1 MSSSARYERIMKRRF
16 ITSDDIRAAAS
27 RGESALALP
36 ENSTV
41 TEEARELALKLS
53 IRLGDGGPGKPAP
66 APTARAAQAV
76 GRESPGPISGLLDGA
91 RLQPAAPGS
100 GPALG
105 AGSLSGD
112 AGARI
117 SEAIAAVLQEMNL
130 GSRAAAILPVVTRRV
145 YAGLAGK
152 K

>member
-27 RGESALALP
+27 RGESVLALP

-53 IRLGDGGPGKPAP
+53 IRLGEGGPGRSAS
-66 APTARAAQAV
+66 APTGRAAPAV
-76 GRESPGPISGLLDGA
+76 GRENPGPISGLIDGA
-91 RLQPAAPGS
+91 RPKPGAPGS
-100 GPALG
+100 GSAPG
-105 AGSLSGD
+105 MDSLSGD

-117 SEAIAAVLQEMNL
+117 SEAIVAVLQEMNL
-130 GSRAAAILPVVTRRV
+130 GPRAAAVLPVVTRRV

>member
-53 IRLGDGGPGKPAP
+53 IRLGDGGPGKPP

-91 RLQPAAPGS
+91 RPQPAAPGS

-117 SEAIAAVLQEMNL
+117 SEAIAAVL
-130 GSRAAAILPVVTRRV
+130 
-145 YAGLAGK
+145 
-152 K
+152 